1 MPRSYSEDLR
11 KRVIEFLLEGNSY
24 DKASKLFKI
33 SVSAIGRWYRRYH
46 KEGIYH
52 SKKQGGSKRKINLD
66 DLEKYVQSNEDMTL
80 KAASKKFNTSN
91 FTISYW
97 LKKLGY
103 SYKKKALP
111 TWRQVK
117 KKD

>member
-52 SKKQGGSKRKINLD
+52 IPYSPDYNPIEKFWANMKRWIENNIANF
-66 DLEKYVQSNEDMTL
+66 NELYD
-80 KAASKKFNTSN
+80 SIESFFNIPTS
-91 FTISYW
+91 T
-97 LKKLGY
+97 
-103 SYKKKALP
+103 
-111 TWRQVK
+111 
-117 KKD
+117 